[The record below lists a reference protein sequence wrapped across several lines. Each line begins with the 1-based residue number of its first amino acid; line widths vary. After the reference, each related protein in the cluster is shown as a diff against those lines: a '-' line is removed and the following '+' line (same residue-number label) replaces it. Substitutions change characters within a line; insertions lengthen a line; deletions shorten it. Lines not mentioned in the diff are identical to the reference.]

1 MINIISE
8 EEKKL
13 KKYKDS
19 VFIILAIQEYLIKR
33 IKSLKPTDKH
43 KDNDKDEYDI
53 NEENLLELLFGNEI
67 ELQTSLDTNILRFK
81 LNNESNKE

>member
-19 VFIILAIQEYLIKR
+19 VFIILAIQECFI
-33 IKSLKPTDKH
+33 KH
-43 KDNDKDEYDI
+43 KFLKSKDKDKNKNKDEYDI

-67 ELQTSLDTNILRFK
+67 EFNKNIDKNILEFQYK
-81 LNNESNKE
+81 FNNES

>member
-19 VFIILAIQEYLIKR
+19 VFIILAIQEYFI
-33 IKSLKPTDKH
+33 KH
-43 KDNDKDEYDI
+43 KFLKSKDKDKDKDETEDNI
-53 NEENLLELLFGNEI
+53 NKENLLKLLFGDEI
-67 ELQTSLDTNILRFK
+67 DFIFNSFDENVVILQHNH
-81 LNNESNKE
+81 NKDS